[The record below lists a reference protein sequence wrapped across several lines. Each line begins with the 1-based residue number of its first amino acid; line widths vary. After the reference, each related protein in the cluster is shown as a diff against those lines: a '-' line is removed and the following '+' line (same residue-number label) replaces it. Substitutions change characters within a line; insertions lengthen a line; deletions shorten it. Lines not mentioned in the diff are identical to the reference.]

1 MPQSSRERPEG
12 FATIG
17 DVAARAGVSAATV
30 SRVLSGKGYVAA
42 ATRERVEASIA
53 FLNFQPSLIA
63 QSLRRQR
70 TTVVGLVVTDIQ
82 NPFYPELVRGIEDAA
97 QTLNYS
103 ILLCNS
109 SNDLERERS
118 YIDYLMSQRVDGI
131 IVGSSGFLARHRETL
146 EKMRTRIVAVDTEV
160 PERNIVSI
168 CNDAFNGGKMTGKHL
183 RDNGYEQI
191 YYLGSEPLRDSQRA
205 LGVQKGAEGI
215 PVTHVM
221 CDISLEAGRQAAREL
236 ALTAHGNYAI
246 VGHNDLV
253 AIGALHGLREAGVE
267 VPEQAGVIG
276 FDDISMSAYVTPPLT
291 TVRQHQ
297 YEMGVEAMNAM
308 EHLIDYR
315 DFPKSTTVVSELVV
329 RESTRK
335 VK

>member
-1 MPQSSRERPEG
+1 MAEIELGRSEG
-12 FATIG
+12 FSTIG

-82 NPFYPELVRGIEDAA
+82 NPFYPELVRGIEDSA

-103 ILLCNS
+103 IILCNS
-109 SNDLERERS
+109 SNDPERERS
-118 YIDYLMSQRVDGI
+118 YIDYLMSQRVDGV
-131 IVGSSGFLARHRETL
+131 IVGSSGFLKRNKESLLR
-146 EKMRTRIVAVDTEV
+146 MRTRIVAVDTEL
-160 PERNIVSI
+160 PEPEIVSV
-168 CNDAFNGGKMTGKHL
+168 CNDAFNGGKMAGQHL
-183 RDNGYEQI
+183 KEKGYEHI
-191 YYLGSEPLRDSQRA
+191 YYLGSKAVRESQRA
-205 LGVQKGAEGI
+205 LGVQAGAGAV
-215 PVTHVM
+215 PFTYVT
-221 CDISLEAGRQAAREL
+221 CDISLEAGMKAARDL
-236 ALTAHGNYAI
+236 AGRVKGHYAI
-246 VGHNDLV
+246 AGHNDLV
-253 AIGALHGLREAGVE
+253 AIGALHGVVQSGIKVPDQVGVL
-267 VPEQAGVIG
+267 G
-276 FDDISMSAYVTPPLT
+276 FDDIAMSAYVTPPLT

-315 DFPKSTTVVSELVV
+315 EFPKATTVASELIV
-329 RESTRK
+329 RQSTK
-335 VK
+335 S